1 MEGKLTRLDPS
12 VGHGRRAW
20 LGRSWTHFV
29 GQQALAR
36 DNHIVTDPRKPRG
49 VGVGRLVDLRPAFGI
64 TPSHR
69 SSDGHCGVGGQRVG
83 PPKFY
88 AGT

>member
-1 MEGKLTRLDPS
+1 VEGKWPRLDPS
-12 VGHGRRAW
+12 VSHGGRAW

-36 DNHIVTDPRKPRG
+36 DDHVVIDPRKPRG
-49 VGVGRLVDLRPAFGI
+49 VCVGRLVDLRPAFGV
-64 TPSHR
+64 TSSHW
-69 SSDGHCGVGGQRVG
+69 SSHGHWWVGGQRVG
-83 PPKFY
+83 PPKFC